1 MKLSNKSHRKTTF
14 LKKSTAVKLNTFGV
28 FRMCAAAARR
38 FSKVS
43 KSKINYWIDIIIAI
57 GFLLSA
63 LSGIVLNFAPSGG
76 FQGGRNAFYGREVL
90 FLNHNTWDVLHTWS
104 SFVMIAGVFL
114 HLVLHWKWIVCM
126 TKKLF
131 KRQPESEK
139 DSKVCAV
146 RQ

>member
-1 MKLSNKSHRKTTF
+1 MKL
-14 LKKSTAVKLNTFGV
+14 
-28 FRMCAAAARR
+28 
-38 FSKVS
+38 S
-43 KSKINYWIDIIIAI
+43 KSKINYWIDVFIAI

-90 FLNHNTWDVLHTWS
+90 LLGHNTWDVLHTWS

-131 KRQPESEK
+131 VKRSVRLENTE
-139 DSKVCAV
+139 VCSI
-146 RQ
+146 QQ